1 MRDHIIDDLTDVLDE
16 LGVETASYLSAVVA
30 EAGPAALLPAG
41 GGGVGGGDG
50 RIARTPPK
58 AIRDLVRRVDV
69 LTQSPSVANLVGGV
83 PGGAMAPQRAW
94 PLLQEL
100 LLAASARPD
109 VQRVL
114 LETAT
119 HMLQRISTRA
129 IRFLFFMPQP
139 PARDLPRLP
148 RTQRRNPTDGRTA
161 EGMEGGMS
169 GGRSGGR
176 QGPK

>member
-129 IRFLFFMPQP
+129 IRFLFLMPQP

-148 RTQRRNPTDGRTA
+148 RSHRRYPTDGRTA

-176 QGPK
+176 QGPT